1 MPVLQNASRI
11 LNLNEYVAGATIL
24 ALGNN
29 ASDLISTFLGVD
41 SRARHIYTD
50 SMSVSL
56 FNVLTSAVIMWFTP
70 FAIEGSFFLRE
81 IGFVLLYV
89 CYVDLIFKIKGG
101 TINIKMA
108 ASMFSI
114 YLVYIVVIIIDEYFN
129 YLKKKRGK

>member
-1 MPVLQNASRI
+1 MPVLQNASKI

-70 FAIEGSFFLRE
+70 FAIDGSFFLRE
-81 IGFVLLYV
+81 IGFVLFYV
-89 CYVDLIFKIKGG
+89 SYVDLIFKIRGG
-101 TINIKMA
+101 TINIQMA
-108 ASMFSI
+108 ASMFGI
-114 YLVYIVVIIIDEYFN
+114 YMVYIIIIILDEYFQ
-129 YLKKKRGK
+129 YLEKRGK

>member
-70 FAIEGSFFLRE
+70 FAIDGSFFLRE
-81 IGFVLLYV
+81 IGFVLFYV
-89 CYVDLIFKIKGG
+89 SYVDLIFKIRGG
-101 TINIKMA
+101 TINIEMA
-108 ASMFSI
+108 ASMFGI
-114 YLVYIVVIIIDEYFN
+114 YIVYIIIIILDEYFQ
-129 YLKKKRGK
+129 YLEKRGK

>member
-70 FAIEGSFFLRE
+70 FAIDGSFFLRE
-81 IGFVLLYV
+81 IGFVLFYV
-89 CYVDLIFKIKGG
+89 SYVDLIFKIRGG
-101 TINIKMA
+101 TINIQMA
-108 ASMFSI
+108 ASMFGI
-114 YLVYIVVIIIDEYFN
+114 YMVYIIIIILDEYFQ
-129 YLKKKRGK
+129 YLEKRGK

>member
-70 FAIEGSFFLRE
+70 FAIDGSFFLRE
-81 IGFVLLYV
+81 IGFVLFYV
-89 CYVDLIFKIKGG
+89 SYVDLIFKIRGG
-101 TINIKMA
+101 TINIQMA
-108 ASMFSI
+108 ASMFGI
-114 YLVYIVVIIIDEYFN
+114 YMVYIIIIILDEYFQ
-129 YLKKKRGK
+129 YLEKRGR